1 MKTRRTEFR
10 TENNEMMSRAEKP
23 LAVETAPEKTPLN
36 SQAYLILLLLFIG
49 VFCNGM
55 IVPFMGFFIIDE
67 LGRDPWEISIYVGL
81 VSVLTLLMNRQ
92 FGERFDKGARVRPLI
107 ATSSFAFLTATTTL
121 SLYPSYWVIVGF
133 ISICFSFSNASTSL
147 MYSFGRAYAEKQG
160 MAITAYNSYLRS
172 MTSLGWMMAP
182 ALSFFLAGQWGN
194 SFVFYTAASLAVLWV
209 ILWFFVVPTDFTAAA
224 KEPSSQQASSQSRSL
239 NHGLYLA
246 SAACLFIAGAHIL
259 TSAALPLY
267 FTQEAKLPTYAP
279 GLAFA
284 IKCLTEVAVIL
295 LIPYAMQ
302 KYSPRT
308 ALYAATLIA
317 MPTFYILSQV
327 DSLPQLVVGAALEGL
342 YYGIFA
348 GVSITF
354 VQSFANGRLGR
365 ATSLYMNSLFLG
377 GMLGNVSMGLIASAY
392 SYQTAIQLS
401 LIIITVA
408 LVVLIASRRSDQA
421 VESGLSV

>member
-1 MKTRRTEFR
+1 MPRPQKPH
-10 TENNEMMSRAEKP
+10 AEKAS
-23 LAVETAPEKTPLN
+23 LENASLN
-36 SQAYLILLLLFIG
+36 RQAYLILLLLFTG
-49 VFCNGM
+49 VFCNAM

-81 VSVLTLLMNRQ
+81 VSVLSLLMNRQ

-107 ATSSFAFLTATTTL
+107 AISAIAFLTATTTL
-121 SLYPSYWVIVGF
+121 SLSPSYGVIIGF

-147 MYSFGRAYAEKQG
+147 MYSFGRAYAEQQG
-160 MAITAYNSYLRS
+160 IAITTYNSYLRS
-172 MTSLGWMMAP
+172 MTSSAWMIAP
-182 ALSFFLAGQWGN
+182 ALSFFIAGQWGN
-194 SFVFYTAASLAVLWV
+194 SFVFYTAVSLAFLWV
-209 ILWFFVVPTDFTAAA
+209 ILWFFVVPSDFTAAA
-224 KEPSSQQASSQSRSL
+224 KEPSSEQNSSEHKSL
-239 NHGLYLA
+239 NQGLWLA
-246 SAACLFIAGAHIL
+246 AAACLFISGAHIL

-267 FTQEAKLPTYAP
+267 FTQEANLPTYAP
-279 GLAFA
+279 GLAFTL
-284 IKCLTEVAVIL
+284 KCLTEVAVIL

-302 KYSPRT
+302 KFSART

-327 DSLPQLVVGAALEGL
+327 DSLPQLVLGAVLEGL

-377 GMLGNVSMGLIASAY
+377 GMMGNVSMGLIASAY

-401 LIIITVA
+401 LVIITIA
-408 LVVLIASRRSDQA
+408 LVILIASRRSDR
-421 VESGLSV
+421 VVDRGLSV